1 MTRFPTITHPGLGVG
16 LDLPWGSKFGMVRD
30 PVLGD
35 GPSERVRAFLEKQHD
50 MTHFF
55 ASWQP
60 RNRNRLDPEEYFN
73 ALDTLFGLLPSDCVR
88 ALHQTTFNLGGAGTY
103 DRGLVVDFTNR
114 LIERYNL
121 AWVNEDLGIW
131 SLGGKQLPYPIPP
144 YPTDAGLDTAIANT
158 RFVQERL
165 AAPLLVEFPG
175 FSNNTTL
182 FNGPWHAYDFFREVV
197 EQSDSPATLDTGHL
211 LSYQWL
217 LGKRG
222 EDLFDELERL
232 PLASCFEIH
241 LSGCQIVG
249 ERFIDAHHGILLDE
263 QIEMLQRL
271 LDRCPNVRA
280 ITYEDPRFDEKGAL
294 IPKAQPGFD
303 RLKDCVGQWVPTD
316 SIDVPNVTKRP
327 VQLTLVPTEAHFAD
341 ALHAQNTIDTDS
353 ETSLGNPITSAFH
366 SLSERISQGLLT
378 HTHAGC
384 GSLRQRFPQTLAA
397 WCLSNP
403 DDEKLVHLSKVFSK
417 SVAHRSHVELA
428 AGGPGTCIEEAFY
441 QFCCTHKI
449 GDQTVLEEEFLSAM
463 MRALATSP
471 EPAFSIP
478 STIKRTQKDFI
489 AVSSNGIVH
498 AISKGR
504 IIRGRLA

>member
-1 MTRFPTITHPGLGVG
+1 MTRFPIIPHPGLGVG
-16 LDLPWGSKFGMVRD
+16 LDLPWGSKFGMIRD
-30 PVLGD
+30 PVRGD
-35 GPSERVRAFLEKQHD
+35 GPSERVRAFLKKQPE

-60 RNRNRLDPEEYFN
+60 RNRNRLDPTDYFN
-73 ALDTLFGLLPSDCVR
+73 ALDTLFDLIPSDCIR

-103 DRGLVVDFTNR
+103 DRGVVVDFTNQ

-158 RFVQERL
+158 RFVQSRL

-182 FNGPWHAYDFFREVV
+182 FDGPWHAYDFFREVIA
-197 EQSDSPATLDTGHL
+197 QSDSPATLDTGHL

-222 EDLFDELERL
+222 EALFEDLDRL
-232 PLASCFEIH
+232 PLTACFEIH

-271 LDRCPNVRA
+271 LERCPNVRA
-280 ITYEDPRFDEKGAL
+280 ITYEDPRFDEKGSL

-303 RLKDCVGQWVPTD
+303 RLKDCVGKWKPQD
-316 SIDVPNVTKRP
+316 STEVPNVTRRA
-327 VQLTLVPTEAHFAD
+327 VQLSLVPTEDHFTE
-341 ALHAQNTIDTDS
+341 ALHAQCTTDTQS
-353 ETSLGNPITSAFH
+353 EKTLGTPMLAAFH
-366 SLSERISQGLLT
+366 SLSEQIHRGLLT

-384 GSLRQRFPQTLAA
+384 GSLRERFPQTIAA
-397 WCLSNP
+397 WCTSNP
-403 DDEKLVHLSKVFSK
+403 EDEQLFELSKAFSK
-417 SVAHRSHVELA
+417 SDAHSTYVELA

-441 QFCCTHKI
+441 QFCCANSI
-449 GDQTVLEEEFLSAM
+449 GNHTVLEEEFLSAM

-478 STIKRTQKDFI
+478 ASIKRSRNDYI
-489 AVSSNGIVH
+489 AVSSKGIVH

-504 IIRGRLA
+504 IIRGRLP